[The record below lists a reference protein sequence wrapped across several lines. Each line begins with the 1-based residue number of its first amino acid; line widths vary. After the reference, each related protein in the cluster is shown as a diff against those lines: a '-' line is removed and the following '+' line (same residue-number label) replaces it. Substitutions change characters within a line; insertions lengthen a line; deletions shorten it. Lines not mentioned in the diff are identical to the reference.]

1 MNRQQILWWVDS
13 TAKRDLII
21 ITLMAFV
28 CFFVAQSVNAF
39 EWLYDATRPYEE
51 WEFDFDE
58 VVVVG
63 FILSNAFAI
72 FAYRRWRELA
82 REIQERIRIQ
92 NELQNTHAQL
102 QDATA
107 QRHALEKRRFAEE
120 QEAVQREAALTATM
134 TERARLAR
142 ELHDTLAQG
151 FVGVAFQLEGVATLM
166 VASPTT
172 AQQQLDLA
180 IRMVRNSVEEAR
192 RAIWDMHPQ
201 VFEHGGITTALS
213 EIAEQLPTSINVRVE
228 VHECTQELPQSVE
241 HHLLR
246 IAHEALYNAARHAQA
261 SQIGVALQC
270 TLDDVQLSVWDNGSG
285 FDPHNVPSIKQGC
298 FGLLGMHERAK
309 EIGTQLYIQSA
320 PGEGT
325 TVEVTVMLK
334 QMAEAHVHNENGA

>member
-1 MNRQQILWWVDS
+1 MNQQWIMWWVDS
-13 TAKRDLII
+13 TAKRDLIV
-21 ITLMAFV
+21 ITCIGFI
-28 CFFVAQSVNAF
+28 CFFAAQYVNAF

-63 FILSNAFAI
+63 FILSNAFAV

-92 NELQNTHAQL
+92 NELQSTHAQL
-102 QDATA
+102 QEATA

-120 QEAVQREAALTATM
+120 QEAVQREATLTATM

-166 VASPTT
+166 VETPTT
-172 AQQQLDLA
+172 ARQQLDLA

-201 VFEHGGITTALS
+201 VFEHGSITTALS
-213 EIAEQLPTSINVRVE
+213 EIAEQLPTDIAVRVE
-228 VHECTQELPQSVE
+228 VHGCTQELPQSVE

-246 IAHEALYNAARHAQA
+246 IAHEALYNAARHADA
-261 SQIGVALQC
+261 SHIGVELEF
-270 TLDDVQLSVWDNGSG
+270 TLDHVHLSVWDNGRG
-285 FDPHNVPSIKQGC
+285 FDPYNVPSSKQGC
-298 FGLLGMHERAK
+298 FGLSGMHERAK
-309 EIGTQLYIQSA
+309 ELGTQLEVASA
-320 PGEGT
+320 FGEGT
-325 TVEVTVMLK
+325 SVDVSIVLEQIG
-334 QMAEAHVHNENGA
+334 QMPHPG